1 MTPRFNRR
9 TLFGL
14 AAAGTAAAAAGASLR
29 EMRGCRARRS
39 VAAATDR
46 TIADYVDR
54 NGWILTPADEK
65 SLDSPQQPTRP

>member
-1 MTPRFNRR
+1 MTLRFSRR
-9 TLFGL
+9 RLFGI
-14 AAAGTAAAAAGASLR
+14 AAAGTAAAAAGASLK
-29 EMRGCRARRS
+29 EMRACRTKR
-39 VAAATDR
+39 VAASPDL

>member
-9 TLFGL
+9 TLFGI
-14 AAAGTAAAAAGASLR
+14 AAGTAAAAAGASLR
-29 EMRGCRARRS
+29 EMRACRTKR
-39 VAAATDR
+39 VAAAADLT
-46 TIADYVDR
+46 TADYVDR